1 MIELLLAA
9 DGNIRRAEIHWD
21 CKGHEAHGGLS
32 STILGRII
40 IDGDHLT
47 AEVNS
52 AKRAKSIHRRIEAR
66 AGTGARFKLEEIGS
80 LERMMRDEALM
91 GRVMANPS
99 EHEALM
105 QAPEHRPR
113 MADTIRAHWG
123 AWVDR
128 DLPALGG
135 RTPREVVG
143 IEVLPARV
151 RVIDSRS
158 TPHFISR
165 AYLCPPD

>member
-1 MIELLLAA
+1 MLLFAA

-21 CKGHEAHGGLS
+21 RKGHEAHGGLS

-40 IDGDHLT
+40 DGDRLT

-52 AKRAKSIHRRIEAR
+52 VKRPKSIRRRIEAR

-91 GRVMANPS
+91 GRVMASPF

-105 QAPEHRPR
+105 EAPEVRPH

-128 DLPALGG
+128 DLSALGG

-143 IEVLPARV
+143 VEVLPVRV
-151 RVIDSRS
+151 RVFDSRR
-158 TPHFISR
+158 TPSHFISR
-165 AYLCPPD
+165 AHLCRSD